1 MAAIPVTNS
10 FRIRTFDDINCLRE
24 YKLKQLKTNT
34 SELVL
39 EKYPLYKQINNVD
52 NTSIKFALIRIRAL
66 CNEREEKIK
75 TCEDIQDLTT
85 IPTDKENLR
94 GFYALG

>member
-75 TCEDIQDLTT
+75 AVVVLLTPPFLFAIART
-85 IPTDKENLR
+85 M
-94 GFYALG
+94 F